1 VLAAAD
7 LRPGDLIAVRLSPG
21 PRWPALIAT
30 VWDAGAAVL
39 PLDVRMPPGES
50 EAVLRR
56 AEPTVILEETG
67 WWRPDDGLPA
77 EGEVV
82 AVIHTSGTGGAPKL
96 VAFDR
101 RAIDAAVAS
110 SSLALESGP
119 EDAWLCCLPL
129 AHVGGLLVLLR
140 AVLLGAP
147 VAVHPRF
154 DVDAIAAEADVAF
167 ISVVPSMLR
176 RLLDAGVDLARF
188 RRILVGGAALS
199 RQLRGRAEAAGG
211 NVVETYGLTESCGGV
226 VYDGRPLPGTSV
238 RIDSETRG
246 IELRGPTLM
255 RGYRADAASTSVAFT
270 RDGWLRSGDA
280 GRFDGEGRLHVL
292 GRLDD
297 VINTGGEKVWPQEV
311 ESAVSTHPTVADVA
325 VAGRPDAEWGER
337 VVAYV
342 VPTDRAAPPSLADLR
357 DHAASTIA
365 RFKAPHELVIV
376 DELPRTASGKVRRGA
391 LAESP

>member
-30 VWDAGAAVL
+30 VWDAGAAIL
-39 PLDVRMPPGES
+39 PLDVRMRPGEA

-67 WWRPDDGLPA
+67 WWRPGDGLPA

-82 AVIHTSGTGGAPKL
+82 AVVHTSGTGGAPKL
-96 VAFDR
+96 VTFDR
-101 RAIDAAVAS
+101 PAIDAAVAS
-110 SSLALESGP
+110 SSLAVESGP

-154 DVDAIAAEADVAF
+154 DVDAIAAEGDVAF
-167 ISVVPSMLR
+167 ISVAPTMLR

-188 RRILVGGAALS
+188 RRILVGGAQLS
-199 RQLRGRAEAAGG
+199 PRLRERAEAAGG

-238 RIDSETRG
+238 RIDSETHG

-280 GRFDGEGRLHVL
+280 GRFDGEGRLQVL

-342 VPTDRAAPPSLADLR
+342 VPADRAAPPSLADLR